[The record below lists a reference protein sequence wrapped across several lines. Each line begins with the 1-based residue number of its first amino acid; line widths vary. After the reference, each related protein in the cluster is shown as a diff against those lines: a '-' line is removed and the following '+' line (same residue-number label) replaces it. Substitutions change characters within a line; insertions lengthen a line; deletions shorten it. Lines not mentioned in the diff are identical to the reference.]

1 MAPLR
6 GILLMILSV
15 TVFTVMASFIKAA
28 ERIPAGEAV
37 FFRSVLTIPILLA
50 WFGAQGRIVEA
61 LRTQDWKGHARR
73 GIVGTLAMGLSF
85 AGLHYLPLPEVT
97 ALGYVAPIL
106 VVIFAAIMLGERIR
120 LIRISAVAVGL
131 VGVVVIL
138 FPRLTAEGS
147 REELIGAAIVLTSAG
162 CAAFAQIFVK
172 RMTGTERPEAIVF
185 YFALTA
191 TLLSLLTVPFGWV
204 MPRGIEWVWMVG
216 AGLLGA
222 VGQLLLTSSYRYAEV
237 SVLAPFTYVSMLSA
251 LMIGWLFFDEVPTIQ
266 ILLGAALVIASGVAV
281 VLRERQL
288 GLKRAAEAKVRAKGM
303 Q

>member
-15 TVFTVMASFIKAA
+15 TVFTVMASFVKAA
-28 ERIPAGEAV
+28 DRIPAGEAV
-37 FFRSVLTIPILLA
+37 FFRSVLTLPILLL
-50 WFGAQGRIVEA
+50 WFGAQRRIVAA

-73 GIVGTLAMGLSF
+73 GIVGTVAMGLSF

-120 LIRISAVAVGL
+120 LVRISAVAVGL
-131 VGVVVIL
+131 VGVLVIL
-138 FPRLTAEGS
+138 SPRLTAEGS
-147 REELIGAAIVLTSAG
+147 RDELIGAGIVLASAG

-191 TLLSLLTVPFGWV
+191 TLLSFLTLPFGWV
-204 MPRGIEWVWMVG
+204 MPRGIEWVWMIG

-222 VGQLLLTSSYRYAEV
+222 VGQLLLTTSYRFAEV

-251 LMIGWLFFDEVPTIQ
+251 LVFGWLFFDEAPTVQ
-266 ILLGAALVIASGVAV
+266 ILLGAALVIASGVVV

>member
-61 LRTQDWKGHARR
+61 LRTHDWKGHARR

-204 MPRGIEWVWMVG
+204 MPRGIEWVWMIG

>member
-37 FFRSVLTIPILLA
+37 FFRSVLTIPILMI
-50 WFGAQGRIVEA
+50 WFGAQRRIVEA

-120 LIRISAVAVGL
+120 LVRISAVAVGL
-131 VGVVVIL
+131 LGVVVIL
-138 FPRLTAEGS
+138 LPRLTAEGS
-147 REELIGAAIVLTSAG
+147 RDELIGAGIVLASAA

-191 TLLSLLTVPFGWV
+191 TLLSFLTLPFGWV
-204 MPRGIEWVWMVG
+204 MPRGIEWVWMIG

-222 VGQLLLTSSYRYAEV
+222 VGQLLLTTSYRFAEV

-251 LMIGWLFFDEVPTIQ
+251 LMIGWLFFDEAPTIQ
-266 ILLGAALVIASGVAV
+266 ILVGAALVIASGVAV

-288 GLKRAAEAKVRAKGM
+288 GLRRAAEAKVRAKGM

>member
-37 FFRSVLTIPILLA
+37 FFRSVLTIPILLI
-50 WFGAQGRIVEA
+50 WFGAQRRIVEA

-120 LIRISAVAVGL
+120 LVRISAVGVGL
-131 VGVVVIL
+131 LGVVVIL
-138 FPRLTAEGS
+138 LPRLTAEGS
-147 REELIGAAIVLTSAG
+147 RDELIGAGIVLASAA

-191 TLLSLLTVPFGWV
+191 TLLSFLTLPFGWV
-204 MPRGIEWVWMVG
+204 MPRGIEWVWMIG

-222 VGQLLLTSSYRYAEV
+222 VGQLLLTTSYRFAEV

-251 LMIGWLFFDEVPTIQ
+251 LMIGWLFFDEAPTIQ
-266 ILLGAALVIASGVAV
+266 ILVGAALVIASGVAV

-288 GLKRAAEAKVRAKGM
+288 GLRRAAEAKVRAKGM

>member
-37 FFRSVLTIPILLA
+37 FFRSVLTIPILLL
-50 WFGAQGRIVEA
+50 WFGAQGRVVEA
-61 LRTQDWKGHARR
+61 LRTHDWKGHARR

-138 FPRLTAEGS
+138 SPRLTAEGS
-147 REELIGAAIVLTSAG
+147 REELVGAAIVLTSAG

-191 TLLSLLTVPFGWV
+191 TLLSFLTMPFGWV
-204 MPRGIEWVWMVG
+204 MPRGIEWVWMIG

-222 VGQLLLTSSYRYAEV
+222 VGQLLLTTSYRFAEV

-266 ILLGAALVIASGVAV
+266 ILVGASLVIASGVVV

>member
-37 FFRSVLTIPILLA
+37 FFRSVLTIPILLI
-50 WFGAQGRIVEA
+50 WFGAQRRIVEA

-120 LIRISAVAVGL
+120 LVRISAVAVGL
-131 VGVVVIL
+131 LGVVVIL
-138 FPRLTAEGS
+138 LPRLTAEGS
-147 REELIGAAIVLTSAG
+147 RDELIGAGIVLASAA

-191 TLLSLLTVPFGWV
+191 TLLSFLTLPFGWV
-204 MPRGIEWVWMVG
+204 MPRGIEWVWMIG

-222 VGQLLLTSSYRYAEV
+222 VGQLLLTTSYRFAEV

-251 LMIGWLFFDEVPTIQ
+251 LMIGWLFFDEAPTIQ
-266 ILLGAALVIASGVAV
+266 ILVGAALVIASGVAV

-288 GLKRAAEAKVRAKGM
+288 GLRRAAEAKVRAKGM